1 VVKKAIVTAAFRA
14 AFYLWLAG
22 SPVLAWAGSFQVTPI
37 RLEFSAQQRTAALT
51 VRNDSAE
58 PLVIQ
63 IELTD
68 WSQRDSQD
76 VYAETSDL
84 LATPPIVTVAAGRDQ
99 VFRVGLRRAPDP
111 SRELSYRVF
120 LREIVPPPP
129 PDFTGLQVSLRV
141 GVPAF
146 VKPIAAGARP
156 VLAWSARMAPDGR
169 LSVTAK
175 NSGNMHVQVVEFKLT
190 IPGTE
195 TVAATSDQMS
205 YLLAEQTREW
215 LLDLKAALPAGVTR
229 LHLMAQTDAG
239 PIEAELALDSR

>member
-1 VVKKAIVTAAFRA
+1 MWQAIVRAALRA

-22 SPVLAWAGSFQVTPI
+22 FPALACAGSFQVTPI

-51 VRNDSAE
+51 VRNDTAE

-63 IELTD
+63 VELAD
-68 WSQRDSQD
+68 WTQRDNQD

-99 VFRVGLRRAPDP
+99 VFRVGLRRPPDP
-111 SRELSYRVF
+111 SHELSYRVF

-129 PDFTGLQVSLRV
+129 PGFTGLQVSLRV

-146 VKPIAAGARP
+146 VKPVAPGATS
-156 VLAWSARMAPDGR
+156 VLAWSARVAPDGR
-169 LSVTAK
+169 LWVTAK
-175 NSGNMHVQVVEFKLT
+175 NSGNMHVQVADFKIN
-190 IPGTE
+190 IPGTA

-215 LLDLKAALPAGVTR
+215 TLDLKTALPAGVTR

>member
-1 VVKKAIVTAAFRA
+1 VVKQAIVTAAFRA
-14 AFYLWLAG
+14 AFCLCLFG
-22 SPVLAWAGSFQVTPI
+22 IPVLASGGSFQVTPI
-37 RLEFSAQQRTAALT
+37 RLEFSGQQRTAALT

-58 PLVIQ
+58 PLVVQ
-63 IELTD
+63 IELAD

-76 VYAETSDL
+76 VYSDTIDL
-84 LATPPIVTVAAGRDQ
+84 LATPPIVTVPAGRDQ

-120 LREIVPPPP
+120 LREIVPPPA

-141 GVPAF
+141 GVPVF
-146 VKPIAAGARP
+146 VKPIASAKP
-156 VLAWSARMAPDGR
+156 VLAWSAHVAPDGR

-175 NSGNMHVQVVEFKLT
+175 NTGNMHVQVVDFKVNL
-190 IPGTE
+190 PGAE
-195 TVAATSDQMS
+195 AAVADNDRMS

-215 LLDLKAALPAGVTR
+215 LLELKTALPAGTTR